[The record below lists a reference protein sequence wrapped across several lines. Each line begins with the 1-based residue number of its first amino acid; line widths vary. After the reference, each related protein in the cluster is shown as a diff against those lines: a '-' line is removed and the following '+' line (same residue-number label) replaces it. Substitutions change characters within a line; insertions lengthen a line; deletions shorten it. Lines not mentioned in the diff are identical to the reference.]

1 MEAYQIVV
9 SACAGIITI
18 ITLMEKLGLTA
29 RVKKI
34 DAEFSEMRKML
45 ANIPEINQ
53 LQQDFIG
60 LQTEQNN
67 ALLALLRNELYR
79 SFRLNRDIAVWTDD
93 ECFVQTKLH
102 QAYKSLH
109 GNGEEEIWWEKKKT
123 WRIVSHEEYQELL
136 NAKCI
141 EQTA

>member
-79 SFRLNRDIAVWTDD
+79 SFRLNRDIEVWTDD

-136 NAKCI
+136 TAKCI

>member
-1 MEAYQIVV
+1 MATYQIVV
-9 SACAGIITI
+9 SLCAGIITI

-45 ANIPEINQ
+45 SNIPEINQ

-60 LQTEQNN
+60 LQEDQNN
-67 ALLALLRNELYR
+67 ALLAILRNELYR
-79 SFRLNRDIAVWTDD
+79 SFRLNRDISVWTDD

-123 WRIVSHEEYQELL
+123 WRIVSHEEYDDLL
-136 NAKCI
+136 RKNCVD
-141 EQTA
+141 QTA